1 MDISIPPQRQCG
13 TCEKSFPATLE
24 YFRAHKGGKYG
35 LYSVCRSC
43 VSLRNK
49 NLLQA
54 DREQRRAYQQTNKE
68 RLAAYHKEYHQAHK
82 DKWKTYCQTYRQS
95 HKEQVLERGKE
106 YYQTHKEQESVRGK
120 KYYQTHKE
128 QVLKRTGIYQRIN
141 IDQTRGY
148 GRTYY
153 HKQRAIDGGKR
164 DRQYARIY
172 RQTHFEWVRA
182 NNHRRRAYERNN
194 GGTHVSADIQQQYK
208 NQRGKCYYCKKKVG
222 KTYHVDHVIP
232 LSKGGSN
239 GPENIVIACPRCNLR
254 KNANIWRLL

>member
-1 MDISIPPQRQCG
+1 MIRF
-13 TCEKSFPATLE
+13 T
-24 YFRAHKGGKYG
+24 
-35 LYSVCRSC
+35 
-43 VSLRNK
+43 
-49 NLLQA
+49 NLLCEIVTFTSLILVLLLNISRDMSPA
-54 DREQRRAYQQTNKE
+54 IVPLISTS
-68 RLAAYHKEYHQAHK
+68 
-82 DKWKTYCQTYRQS
+82 TVIICS
-95 HKEQVLERGKE
+95 HP
-106 YYQTHKEQESVRGK
+106 
-120 KYYQTHKE
+120 
-128 QVLKRTGIYQRIN
+128 LKMSLTINTGILTI
-141 IDQTRGY
+141 TL
-148 GRTYY
+148 TS
-153 HKQRAIDGGKR
+153 
-164 DRQYARIY
+164 IY